1 MTKIEGSS
9 MISKIIYNSEE
20 LKMTVTF
27 YQGRVYEYFY
37 VTQEVHDELL
47 KARSMGHYFQK
58 KIAPFYKHREIIN
71 DVPTAYRSGS

>member
-1 MTKIEGSS
+1 MPEQVTKIEGSS

-47 KARSMGHYFQK
+47 KARSMGH
-58 KIAPFYKHREIIN
+58 
-71 DVPTAYRSGS
+71 